1 MYEIIINT
9 NATNAISTTSAAT
22 TIITDA
28 IPRTIADYISNIVM
42 LQAAMPA
49 TMGSLNMNERSCISS
64 VLMHT
69 KSILIGMEEHRSPF
83 LMSVYTKALRKDMNN
98 PLLEIA
104 GDKFM
109 SILNEKEQ
117 AAMITL
123 DGAFRAIDEYFR
135 DYEE

>member
-1 MYEIIINT
+1 MYEINI
-9 NATNAISTTSAAT
+9 TNAISTTNTT

-28 IPRTIADYISNIVM
+28 IPKTINDYISNIVM

-49 TMGSLNMNERSCISS
+49 AISTLNMHERSCISS
-64 VLMHT
+64 ILMHL
-69 KSILIGMEEHRSPF
+69 KSILLGMEEHRSPF
-83 LMSVYTKALRKDMNN
+83 LLSVYTNALRKDMNN

-109 SILNEKEQ
+109 DILNDKEK
-117 AAMITL
+117 AAMVTL